1 MGNTIHTPKTIY
13 KNGLV
18 IEFEVKNKEVYYV
31 ISKWTKSGFDQG
43 SLLKG
48 KVGNQKPDDILI
60 MAQRLFTKGITE

>member
-18 IEFEVKNKEVYYV
+18 IEFEVKNKEIYYV
-31 ISKWTKSGFDQG
+31 LSKWDKSGFDQG

-48 KVGNQKPDDILI
+48 KLGNQKPEDILKE
-60 MAQRLFTKGITE
+60 AQHLVGDGIRN